1 MTSPAPR
8 SSSRFS
14 ISALYSRARTCD
26 VSVSGLTSWAGWAS
40 TRRAVPVPAAA
51 LPTEARYRPCRIA
64 TSMPLGSF
72 RESSSLATVPKLAKR
87 PSTRGTS
94 STRPSPC
101 RAAATAACAS
111 SRSSGIVTTM
121 FGRTTP
127 LLRGSSGMKSVFTS
141 AMGNFSFVFSPGTT
155 GRDRLRRL
163 GTIDEPELALVAV
176 VADQRRRLFEED
188 VDPVVGDVGTVVLAM
203 SLAQPVHQRL
213 PVGLQIEHGIQR
225 ALQFGEHRVQ
235 GLRLWQGAGEPVKDE
250 AGFGVRLGETVPDDV
265 DDQLVRDQLAAIE
278 VGADALS
285 ERRPGLDLRSQDVAR
300 GDCRNPVLLR
310 QPGCLGALARAGRSE

>member
-8 SSSRFS
+8 SSSKFS

-94 STRPSPC
+94 RTRPSPS
-101 RAAATAACAS
+101 RAAATAAWAS
-111 SRSSGIVTTM
+111 SRSSGMVTTI

-127 LLRGSSGMKSVFTS
+127 LWRGRSGMKSVLTS
-141 AMGNFSFVFSPGTT
+141 GIDNFSFVFSSGTT
-155 GRDRLRRL
+155 GETLGLCPQASLGQTAVATGASAPACRAAGAPAGGEQRSDDGIDGGGDPFRRL
-163 GTIDEPELALVAV
+163 GPVDEPELALVPV
-176 VADQRRRLFEED
+176 VADQRCRLVEED
-188 VDPVVGDVGTVVLAM
+188 VEPVVDDVGAGGPAGAVV
-203 SLAQPVHQRL
+203 P
-213 PVGLQIEHGIQR
+213 
-225 ALQFGEHRVQ
+225 
-235 GLRLWQGAGEPVKDE
+235 
-250 AGFGVRLGETVPDDV
+250 T
-265 DDQLVRDQLAAIE
+265 
-278 VGADALS
+278 
-285 ERRPGLDLRSQDVAR
+285 
-300 GDCRNPVLLR
+300 
-310 QPGCLGALARAGRSE
+310 